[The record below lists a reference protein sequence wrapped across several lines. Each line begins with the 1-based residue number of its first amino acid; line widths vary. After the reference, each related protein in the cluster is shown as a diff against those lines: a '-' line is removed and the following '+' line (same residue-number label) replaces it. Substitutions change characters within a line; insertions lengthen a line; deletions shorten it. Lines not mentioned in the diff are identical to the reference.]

1 MRFSGTFLT
10 SITARRIAVLVFV
23 TTVVP
28 LALMT
33 ALSLKNLK
41 NLNNDYQHQTLVNQ
55 SKDYAISTFGKLTF
69 LQNSL
74 DKFAT
79 LSQAD
84 LEQELKSMVDQHGIF
99 DMVMQIDPQQAL
111 LFKAGSSVLEPDLKT
126 LTQPNASNDR
136 PDKISIVLY
145 KPKQASPTPVI
156 FLVKNIFKSQTI
168 TSQLVAQVNS
178 QYLWGPKTEYPG
190 NTNVCVYSN
199 DNASFTM
206 LFCSD
211 EPAISSPKLDDTNS
225 TEDGS
230 WQLFLR
236 GEFNSFPW
244 LFSVHQ
250 SSPTDNS
257 RVIGFMKN
265 YEYIGVALLSLLF
278 TGLLSLRRIKNTMAP
293 LEKLVVGA
301 HQISAGNFSPVKI
314 DDNSEFSE
322 LANTFNQMSS
332 NINQKINTLKAL
344 SDLDNTIV
352 SNLDIDRLIAK
363 IYSRMHE
370 IKPNATLYT
379 FIINE
384 KTRTEALCNLISLK
398 NDVYKSE
405 RLNIQL
411 TDVELI
417 KSYDHGKII
426 HISNNI
432 QSDLEQ
438 KFYSY
443 GETKLWLLPILWQN
457 EIRAFLAVGC
467 PQKLT
472 ADDSVWQEFKELAKR
487 IGIAIS
493 AQTREDKLI
502 RQAQHDILTGLPN
515 RILLED
521 RLNQAIEFS
530 LHTGSPIWVVF
541 LDLDS
546 FKYINDTLGHNVG
559 DSVLQEIS
567 NRLKVC
573 LREIDTVAR
582 FGGDEFIIILHG
594 DAKDNIQTE
603 ILNRLIDTV
612 AQPIMINQQELITTC
627 SLGVAVYP
635 DDSTVSVD
643 LIKYAD
649 VAMYKAKELGKN
661 NFQFF
666 TPSLNDK
673 AETHIRI
680 YTKLRSAL
688 ANNEFVLLYQPKVD
702 LISNKMVGVEALIR
716 WHNPE
721 LGMVSP
727 LNFIPLAEETGLIL
741 GIGTWVLRTACE
753 QAQAWQQAGFQLIM
767 SVNVS
772 AKQFVQKDF
781 LELVSNTLT
790 DSKLNP
796 ENLDI
801 ELTES
806 SLFDNSNYTEV
817 TLKAIRELG
826 VQISIDDFGTG
837 YSNLAYLNTLPI
849 NTLKI
854 DKTFTDGIVDK
865 TQKTP
870 IVDTIISLA
879 QNLKLKIVAEGVESY
894 EQVEYLSAHGCDQI
908 QGYYFSRPVTAAEIE
923 SMLNTGKTLTKPQ

>member
-10 SITARRIAVLVFV
+10 SITARRIVVLVFV

-41 NLNNDYQHQTLVNQ
+41 SLNDDYQHQTLVNQ

-69 LQNSL
+69 LENSL

-111 LFKAGSSVLEPDLKT
+111 LFKAGNTALEFDLKT
-126 LTQPNASNDR
+126 LILSNTSKDR

-145 KPKQASPTPVI
+145 KAQRAGATPVI
-156 FLVKNIFKSQTI
+156 FLVKNIFKGKTI
-168 TSQLVAQVNS
+168 TSQLVTQVNS

-190 NTNVCVYSN
+190 STNVCVYSN

-206 LFCSD
+206 LFCSG

-278 TGLLSLRRIKNTMAP
+278 TGLLSIRRIKNTMAP
-293 LEKLVVGA
+293 LEKLVEGA
-301 HQISAGNFSPVKI
+301 HEISAGNFSPVNI
-314 DDNSEFSE
+314 ADNSEFSE

-332 NINQKINTLKAL
+332 NIKQKINTLEAL
-344 SDLDNTIV
+344 
-352 SNLDIDRLIAK
+352 SNLDNAIVTNLDVDQLITQ
-363 IYSRMHE
+363 IYNRMHAL
-370 IKPNATLYT
+370 KPNAAFYT

-384 KTRTEALCNLISLK
+384 KTRTDALCNLTSFK
-398 NDVYKSE
+398 NDIYQSARVSIALSE
-405 RLNIQL
+405 
-411 TDVELI
+411 VELI
-417 KSYDHGKII
+417 KSYEQGQVVTLT
-426 HISNNI
+426 NNTVYG
-432 QSDLEQ
+432 Q
-438 KFYSY
+438 KLVSY
-443 GETKLWLLPILWQN
+443 GETQCWLLPILWQN

-467 PQKLT
+467 PIIPN
-472 ADDSVWQEFKELAKR
+472 AEDSLWQEFRELAKR

-493 AQTREDKLI
+493 AQTREDTLI

-594 DAKDNIQTE
+594 DAKDNIHTE

-635 DDSTVSVD
+635 DDSTASVD

-741 GIGTWVLRTACE
+741 GIGAWVLRTACE

-817 TLKAIRELG
+817 TLKAIRQLG

-879 QNLKLKIVAEGVESY
+879 QNLKLKIVAEGVENY
-894 EQVEYLSAHGCDQI
+894 EQVEYLIAHGCDQI

-923 SMLNTGKTLTKPQ
+923 SMLNAGKILTKPQPN